1 MQADNNVVQ
10 LLGGHTHVL
19 SQSLDV
25 LGLGG
30 QELMQRRIQ
39 ITDGHRT
46 LAHDA
51 VHSGEVGLLE
61 RLNLSQGSLALLNG
75 TGADHLTDS
84 LDAILG
90 EEHVLGTAQTDAL
103 GTHVNGVLRVTRV
116 VGVGHDLHLAVC
128 VSPAHEAL
136 EVGVLGGS
144 DGSDLALVDVAGGAV
159 DAHPVTLVE
168 GVAVDGDDLGVIV
181 DGDVV
186 IVAAAGDAAG
196 AHAAGDNSSV
206 AGHTAADGQDTLRDL
221 HADDVLGRGLETDQN
236 DLLPSIVLDLL
247 LGLLSREYD
256 AAAGRSRR
264 SGQALADCLGG
275 LQSGSIKLRVQ
286 QGVQL
291 LGLDAQNSGL
301 FVDNAL
307 VDQVAGDLQSSL
319 GGALAV
325 TGLQHEE
332 LAILD
337 GELHV
342 LHILVVVLE
351 AGSDLNELIV
361 DLGHLLMQLADGR
374 RSTDTGDDVLA
385 LSVDQVLAHQL
396 LLAGGGV
403 TGEGNA
409 GAGTHTGVTE
419 GHLLHVDGS
428 APLVGDLVHLTI
440 HVGAGVIPGTE
451 NGLDGTDQLLLGILR
466 ELLALLLKVD
476 LLELLDELLQ
486 VVGVQLNV
494 LLDALAL
501 LHSVDALLEEALA
514 QLHDDVRVHLDE
526 AAVAV
531 VGKTGVVGLFGQ
543 TLNSLIVQAE
553 VQDGVHHAGH
563 GLTCAGTDGN
573 QQGVLDG
580 AEGLTGLL
588 LEDAHVFEDVCLD
601 LIVDLT
607 VVSIVL
613 GAGLGG
619 DGEAL
624 RNRHAGVGHL
634 GQAGTLTTQSVLH
647 GGLVAAEGVMAL
659 FEQIQEFLAHSYLPN
674 W

>member
-1 MQADNNVVQ
+1 M
-10 LLGGHTHVL
+10 
-19 SQSLDV
+19 
-25 LGLGG
+25 
-30 QELMQRRIQ
+30 
-39 ITDGHRT
+39 
-46 LAHDA
+46 
-51 VHSGEVGLLE
+51 
-61 RLNLSQGSLALLNG
+61 
-75 TGADHLTDS
+75 
-84 LDAILG
+84 
-90 EEHVLGTAQTDAL
+90 
-103 GTHVNGVLRVTRV
+103 
-116 VGVGHDLHLAVC
+116 
-128 VSPAHEAL
+128 
-136 EVGVLGGS
+136 
-144 DGSDLALVDVAGGAV
+144 
-159 DAHPVTLVE
+159 
-168 GVAVDGDDLGVIV
+168 
-181 DGDVV
+181 
-186 IVAAAGDAAG
+186 
-196 AHAAGDNSSV
+196 
-206 AGHTAADGQDTLRDL
+206 AGHTAADGQDALRNL
-221 HADDVLGRGLETDQN
+221 HTDDILGRGLETDQN
-236 DLLPSIVLDLL
+236 DLLPSVVLDLL
-247 LGLLSREYD
+247 LCILSRED
-256 AAAGRSRR
+256 NAAAGRSRR
-264 SGQALADCLGG
+264 SSQALADSLGS
-275 LQSGSIKLRVQ
+275 LQSGSVKLRVQ

-307 VDQVAGDLQSSL
+307 VDQVAGNLQSGL
-319 GGALAV
+319 GGTLAV

-351 AGSDLNELIV
+351 AGCDLNELIV

-374 RSTDTGDDVLA
+374 GSTDTSDDILA
-385 LSVDQVLAHQL
+385 LGIDQVLAHQL

-419 GHLLHVDGS
+419 GHLLHVDSG

-440 HVGAGVIPGTE
+440 NVGAGVVPRTE
-451 NGLDGTDQLLLGILR
+451 DGLDSADQLLFGVLG
-466 ELLALLLKVD
+466 ELFALLLQVN
-476 LLELLDELLQ
+476 LLEFLDQFLQ

-494 LLDALAL
+494 LLHALAL
-501 LHSVDALLEEALA
+501 LHGVDALLKEALA

-531 VGKTGVVGLFGQ
+531 VGKAGVVGLLGQ
-543 TLNSLIVQAE
+543 AFNSLVVQAQ

-580 AEGLTGLL
+580 AEGLTSLL
-588 LEDAHVFEDVCLD
+588 LKDAHVFEDVRLD
-601 LIVDLT
+601 LIVDFA
-607 VVSIVL
+607 VVGVVL

-624 RNRHAGVGHL
+624 WNRHTGVGHL
-634 GQAGTLTTQSVLH
+634 GQAGALTTQSVLH

-659 FEQIQEFLAHSYLPN
+659 FEQVQEFLAHSYLPN